1 MTTDKAM
8 GTDSVTKIDTQHAQA
23 HANRRPD
30 DKRNHVGK
38 RPGQRIPAP
47 RGGQGLLARFS
58 GVYILVAFVVVYG
71 FWIPKTFLTVTT
83 LQSIIGNQAVT
94 GVVTIGVVFALSA
107 GAFDLSFANNL
118 GLSGVICAAL
128 MVNEHMP
135 TPVAIVLTLA
145 FGTAVGAVNA
155 FFVVR
160 VGVTSVIVTLGM
172 SSILSA
178 LNSDFTNGGQY
189 ITGLPRGF
197 TQLATPKPLGVPIL
211 ALYLAVAAILGWYVL
226 EHTPLGRR
234 LQATGAGPDAAR
246 LAGVNTGR
254 MTLIALVVSGF
265 MSSAAGVLVTAQVA
279 SATPNVGPGYLLAVF
294 AAAYLGTTQI
304 KPGRFNIV
312 GTMLAIYLLATGVKG
327 LQLGGG
333 QAWITDAFNGV
344 ALILAVSL
352 AAIAQRGSARGTLKR
367 LRLIRAS
374 KPTHIAPAQDT
385 G

>member
-1 MTTDKAM
+1 
-8 GTDSVTKIDTQHAQA
+8 
-23 HANRRPD
+23 
-30 DKRNHVGK
+30 
-38 RPGQRIPAP
+38 
-47 RGGQGLLARFS
+47 
-58 GVYILVAFVVVYG
+58 VYILVAFIVIYG

-83 LQSIIGNQAVT
+83 LQSIIGNEAVT
-94 GVVTIGVVFALSA
+94 GVVAIGVVFALSA

-128 MVNEHMP
+128 MFNDHVSAP
-135 TPVAIVLTLA
+135 LAILLTLA
-145 FGTAVGAVNA
+145 FGMAVGAVNA

-160 VGVTSVIVTLGM
+160 VGVSSVIVTLGM
-172 SSILSA
+172 SSILAA

-189 ITGLPRGF
+189 ITGLPRAF

-211 ALYLAVAAILGWYVL
+211 AFYLAIAAILGWYVL
-226 EHTPLGRR
+226 EHTPVGRR
-234 LQATGAGPDAAR
+234 LYATGAGPDAAR

-265 MSSAAGVLVTAQVA
+265 MSSAAGILVTAQVA

-367 LRLIRAS
+367 LRVLGPR
-374 KPTHIAPAQDT
+374 KPTPIAPAEDT